1 MLELYLFHEL
11 NQDKIICSL
20 LNFQESGSMEDY
32 FAAASGLLEFSQ
44 KRAVT
49 DKTIS
54 EYVLQTMLHSK
65 RLLNLSSLE
74 NYLTYDVD
82 KICKNLLLYDWD
94 ELCKKYGVL
103 PISNITPQKDIDTGL
118 SSFIRSLRDLV
129 NLKNVSDITTAL
141 ITHCEKFGTGKTSAY
156 AALRWANGKLEGIR
170 NTDTI
175 TFDDLTGLEY
185 QKQILIDNTEA
196 FVSGKPANNVLLAG
210 DSGTGKSSSVKAC
223 LNMFKD
229 KGLRLIEVGKEELA
243 DLPLILEQVKNRNL
257 KYIIFVDDLSFE
269 SSDVSYKQLKSA
281 LDGQVEQHPDNVLIY
296 ATSNRRHLIKET
308 WSEREGADGDDIHRS
323 DTLNEKRSLS
333 ERFGINLFF
342 LSPDQEGYLAIVS
355 SMLKAEGIEMNED
368 IRRQALAWAVSYHGR
383 SGRTA
388 KQFASDY
395 LGRMGSF

>member
-49 DKTIS
+49 DRTIS

-65 RLLNLSSLE
+65 RLLNLSGLE

-103 PISNITPQKDIDTGL
+103 PISNIAPQKDIDTGL
-118 SSFIRSLRDLV
+118 NSFIHSLRDLV
-129 NLKNVSDITTAL
+129 HLKSVSDITTAL
-141 ITHCEKFGTGKTSAY
+141 IAHCEKFGTGKTSAY

-175 TFDDLTGLEY
+175 TFAELTGLEY
-185 QKQILIDNTEA
+185 QKQTLIDNTEA

-342 LSPDQEGYLAIVS
+342 LSPDQEGYLAIVA

-388 KQFASDY
+388 KQFAADY
-395 LGRMGSF
+395 LSKIR

>member
-1 MLELYLFHEL
+1 
-11 NQDKIICSL
+11 
-20 LNFQESGSMEDY
+20 MEDY

-49 DKTIS
+49 DRTIS

-65 RLLNLSSLE
+65 RLLNLSGLE
-74 NYLTYDVD
+74 DYLSYDMD
-82 KICKNLLLYDWD
+82 EICKSLLLFDWD
-94 ELCKKYGVL
+94 GLCQKHGVL
-103 PISNITPQKDIDTGL
+103 PISNIAPQKDIDTGL
-118 SSFIRSLRDLV
+118 NSFIESLRNLVSLRDIQE
-129 NLKNVSDITTAL
+129 ITKTL
-141 ITHCEKFGTGKTSAY
+141 TEHCERFGTGKTSAY

-196 FVSGKPANNVLLAG
+196 FVSGKSSNNVLLAG

-229 KGLRLIEVGKEELA
+229 RGLRLIEVGKEELA
-243 DLPLILEQVKNRNL
+243 DLPLIMGQIKNRNL

-342 LSPDQEGYLAIVS
+342 LSPDQEQYVSIVAA
-355 SMLKAEGIEMNED
+355 MLGAEGIEMNED

-388 KQFASDY
+388 KQFAADY
-395 LGRMGSF
+395 LSKQR

>member
-1 MLELYLFHEL
+1 MLQLYLFREL
-11 NQDKIICSL
+11 NQDKIIQAL
-20 LNFQESGSMEDY
+20 LRFQESGSIEDY
-32 FAAASGLLEFSQ
+32 FTAAGGLLEFSQ

-49 DKTIS
+49 ERTIS
-54 EYVLQTMLHSK
+54 EYVLQTMLHS
-65 RLLNLSSLE
+65 RQLLNLSGLE
-74 NYLTYDVD
+74 KYLKHDID
-82 KICKNLLLYDWD
+82 EICKYLLFYDWD
-94 ELCKKYGVL
+94 ALCQKCNVL
-103 PISNITPQKDIDTGL
+103 PIASIAPQKDIDTGL
-118 SSFIRSLRDLV
+118 NSFIRSLRELV
-129 NLKNVSDITTAL
+129 RSRSVSEITGAL
-141 ITHCEKFGTGKTSAY
+141 IAHCEKFGTGKTSAY

-175 TFDDLTGLEY
+175 TFADLTGLKY
-185 QKQILIDNTEA
+185 QKQVLIDNTEA
-196 FVSGKPANNVLLAG
+196 FVSGKSANNVLLAG

-229 KGLRLIEVGKEELA
+229 RGLRLIEVGKEDLT
-243 DLPLILEQVKNRNL
+243 DLPQIMEQVKNRNL

-281 LDGQVEQHPDNVLIY
+281 LDGQVEQRPDNVLIY

-342 LSPDQEGYLAIVS
+342 LSPDQEEYINIVATILS
-355 SMLKAEGIEMNED
+355 AQGVEMDEE
-368 IRRQALAWAVSYHGR
+368 IRRQALAWAVNYHGR

-395 LGRMGSF
+395 LSKMV

>member
-20 LNFQESGSMEDY
+20 LNFQESGNMEDY

-65 RLLNLSSLE
+65 RLLNLSGLE
-74 NYLTYDVD
+74 NYLSYDMD
-82 KICKNLLLYDWD
+82 KICRSLLLFDWD
-94 ELCKKYGVL
+94 GLCQKHGAL
-103 PISNITPQKDIDTGL
+103 PISNIAPQKDIDTGL
-118 SSFIRSLRDLV
+118 NSFIESLRNLVSLRDTPE
-129 NLKNVSDITTAL
+129 ITKAL
-141 ITHCEKFGTGKTSAY
+141 TEHCEHFGTGKTSAY
-156 AALRWANGKLEGIR
+156 AALRWTNGKLEGIR

-175 TFDDLTGLEY
+175 TFAELTGLEY
-185 QKQILIDNTEA
+185 QKQTLIDNTEA
-196 FVSGKPANNVLLAG
+196 FVSGKSANNVLLAG

-342 LSPDQEGYLAIVS
+342 LSPDQEGYLAIVA

-368 IRRQALAWAVSYHGR
+368 IRRRALAWAVSYHGR

-388 KQFASDY
+388 KQFAADY
-395 LGRMGSF
+395 LGRICSF